1 MAATTSMIPW
11 MSTYAVSDSPGSVF
25 TTAQFNFLAAKAL
38 VRLNSDIP
46 PGLPSDLFDEMHCL
60 LILHLYEVSR
70 GKSVMTSEHLG
81 DYSYGKPTGASG
93 FIQEYQSLLEQQRD
107 ALNSVNIVQV
117 IRSDASIP
125 AIEMDQS
132 DIMDPSNDPDQQAN
146 TTARQNSQFGGLGS
160 PP

>member
-11 MSTYAVSDSPGSVF
+11 MSTYSVSDGTGSTF

-60 LILHLYEVSR
+60 LILHLYEVAR
-70 GKSVMTSEHLG
+70 GKSVMTSERLG
-81 DYSYGKPTGASG
+81 DYGYGKPTGASG

-125 AIEMDQS
+125 AIEIDQAN
-132 DIMDPSNDPDQQAN
+132 IVDPSNDVDNQAEVN
-146 TTARQNSQFGGLGS
+146 TEQNSQFGSLGS